1 MERSMEMMEQK
12 TQNGH
17 FTEPRENSNGEDSG
31 LAEEQTSLLSEV
43 SYKPPETDNSGGD
56 DHTSRQSNL
65 QSVVCH
71 NPPERNNSG
80 GDGHTT
86 GQSGENN
93 FRNCIQGAF
102 IWLREHPV
110 TTVIVVVGLLFI
122 IVGVPL
128 IWIYSQPAAL
138 PTPPQNPTW
147 PTTTTPPLALPTP
160 PQNSTRPATTTPPL
174 GGFQSCP
181 DMWQKYKNKCYFE
194 SNNSASWEEGQKN
207 CDAKGGSLMTL
218 DDTAKD
224 FLVNGK
230 TPLDHWIGLRKNF
243 TAHWKWMDGTVYNG
257 TVLHDDGSQ
266 NNLCAI
272 YDDRGKIL
280 AFECTAKR
288 QYICEKSL

>member
-128 IWIYSQPAAL
+128 IWIYSQPA
-138 PTPPQNPTW
+138 
-147 PTTTTPPLALPTP
+147 
-160 PQNSTRPATTTPPL
+160 

>member
-110 TTVIVVVGLLFI
+110 TTGIVVVGLLFI

-128 IWIYSQPAAL
+128 ICIYSQPAAL
-138 PTPPQNPTW
+138 
-147 PTTTTPPLALPTP
+147 LTP

-174 GGFQSCP
+174 EPPLTSAEDSTTLPATRCP
-181 DMWQKYKNKCYFE
+181 LDMSQQYKNKCYCV

-207 CDAKGGSLMTL
+207 CKAKGGSLMTL
-218 DDTAKD
+218 DDTTKG
-224 FLVNGK
+224 FLVDELQN
-230 TPLDHWIGLRKNF
+230 PPDLWLSLRKDPD
-243 TAHWKWMDGTVYNG
+243 TGEWKWKDGTVYNG
-257 TVLHDDGSQ
+257 TVLHDNGLQ
-266 NNLCAI
+266 NKCAI
-272 YDDRGKIL
+272 YDKGNVI
-280 AFECTAKR
+280 AFDCTTER
-288 QYICEKSL
+288 IYYICEKSL